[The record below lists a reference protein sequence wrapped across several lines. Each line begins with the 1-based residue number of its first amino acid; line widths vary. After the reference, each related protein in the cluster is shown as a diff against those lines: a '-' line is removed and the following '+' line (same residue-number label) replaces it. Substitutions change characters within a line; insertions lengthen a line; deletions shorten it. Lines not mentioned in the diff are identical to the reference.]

1 MFIKELSTFDN
12 CDSLF
17 EMSRITNISNKEIP
31 NHVMYSFARNH
42 GFVARAFGNIAEYPY
57 WNGIKVLDG
66 SEDPPPFSTRF
77 SEKAEKQKF
86 FISNIV
92 DFIFI
97 KGYGISKRV
106 QYEDNMFKI
115 RYYES

>member
-17 EMSRITNISNKEIP
+17 EMSHITNISNKEIP
-31 NHVMYSFARNH
+31 NYVMYSFARNH
-42 GFVARAFGNIAEYPY
+42 GFVARPFGNIADYPY

-66 SEDPPPFSTRF
+66 SEDPPPFSTHF

-97 KGYGISKRV
+97 KGCGIGKHV
-106 QYEDNMFKI
+106 QYEDNIFKM